1 MQRKRFVYHGGFGG
15 TRIGEMNITLA
26 QVVLKNL
33 IYSQT
38 ITFTNRFL
46 LWAKSVDVLPKSLLG
61 KAVNYL
67 LEQWVYL
74 KNVYLDGRLEI
85 SNNRAER
92 SIKSFVTHRKAW
104 LFANTVDGAK
114 SSAVIYSIA
123 ESAKENSLRPFEY
136 FVWLLKTIPGTTT
149 GKIDELL
156 PGSPKIPNYCRM
168 PDIAKD

>member
-1 MQRKRFVYHGGFGG
+1 
-15 TRIGEMNITLA
+15 MNL
-26 QVVLKNL
+26 LKNR
-33 IYSQT
+33 QT
-38 ITFTNRFL
+38 KFVRFFYQVHFV
-46 LWAKSVDVLPKSLLG
+46 WAKSVDVLPKSLLG

-74 KNVYLDGRLEI
+74 KNVYLDGRLEL

-92 SIKSFVTHRKAW
+92 SIKSFVIGRKNF
-104 LFANTVDGAK
+104 LFANTVGGAK

-123 ESAKENSLRPFEY
+123 ESAKENRLRPFEY

-156 PGSPKIPNYCRM
+156 PGSPKIPDYCRM
-168 PDIAKD
+168 PDISKD